1 MWIAVRF
8 SGLRWGGV
16 RRALLCSGLFAECVG
31 GGVDA
36 VSEQGDRGEVL
47 GGVDVCVDQHE
58 GVDVGVVVGV

>member
-16 RRALLCSGLFAECVG
+16 RGALLCSGLFAECVG

-36 VSEQGDRGEVL
+36 VSKKGDRGEVL
-47 GGVDVCVDQHE
+47 NGADVCVLTSMR
-58 GVDVGVVVGV
+58 VWMLA

>member
-16 RRALLCSGLFAECVG
+16 RGALLCSGLFAECVG

-36 VSEQGDRGEVL
+36 VSKKGDRGEVL
-47 GGVDVCVDQHE
+47 NGVDVC
-58 GVDVGVVVGV
+58 